1 MVILSDTKGPVDLAY
16 LSEQKLKNV
25 NIFFNEI
32 SQDHL
37 DQYQTWW
44 AGDSKVFLHL
54 SFLCLVPIY

>member
-37 DQYQTWW
+37 DQY
-44 AGDSKVFLHL
+44 
-54 SFLCLVPIY
+54 